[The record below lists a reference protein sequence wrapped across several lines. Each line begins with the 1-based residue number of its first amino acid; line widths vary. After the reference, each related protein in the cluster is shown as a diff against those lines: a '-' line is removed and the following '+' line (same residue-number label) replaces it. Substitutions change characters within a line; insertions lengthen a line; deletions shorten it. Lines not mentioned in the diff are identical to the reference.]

1 MVECAIHGGSVV
13 GSSPAGLS
21 FFCLCL
27 LLLAHKSLE
36 KETDKQYP
44 STLLPLNCLNVRPSS
59 QLKLIKDFVSIFF
72 LTK

>member
-1 MVECAIHGGSVV
+1 
-13 GSSPAGLS
+13 
-21 FFCLCL
+21 